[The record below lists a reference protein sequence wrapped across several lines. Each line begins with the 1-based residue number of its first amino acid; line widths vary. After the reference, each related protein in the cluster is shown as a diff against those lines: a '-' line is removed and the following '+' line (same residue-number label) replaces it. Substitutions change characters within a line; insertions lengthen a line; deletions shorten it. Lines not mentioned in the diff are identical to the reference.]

1 MIYKFLCIV
10 LLSCFWYAGFAQS
23 NFSLREYKNY
33 LKSTKNLTSE
43 ELSALHS
50 FNKQYYSG
58 IEEAFHDERY
68 AYLDTIIEKYELTDD
83 EMQLLQDNHFFVTE
97 RHSYHSFGSA
107 FADVFHKDLPVFL
120 STDAILHALHKSYV
134 EVLKDLEMF
143 YLAPNLQQI
152 ADKLYDAFDE
162 LQFKYQAS
170 SNSHVQEAL
179 KDVDHY
185 ITMAR
190 SLIHDNLHDGHIIDD
205 SIVLNTWNA
214 IMDESFKSMP
224 LFTYHQR
231 KLDFSQFTPR
241 GHYKDLHEGFP
252 GKPKSLEPYFR
263 CMMSLGRI
271 DFMLSELPENEMIDS
286 VDIRR
291 MTYGA
296 FMLNELIDM
305 AAVRPLLDSNNRII
319 DFFVGESDNLKT
331 NEFSAILDEMNIS
344 SAIEL
349 TNDINYAE
357 LKDELTSVPE
367 YGQEIL
373 SSIFYMDP
381 FNPEPDALPVSFRL
395 MGQRFIIDSYV
406 FSNVVYDRIIHN
418 GSKIWRP
425 MPNPLDALFVMGNND
440 ALPLLQNELD
450 AYHYASQLAS
460 LRYLVESYD
469 DTFWNS
475 TLYNSWLH
483 AIRTLNPDQDTTGY
497 PYFMMTDAWRME
509 KINTQLASW
518 TQLRHDNLLYAKQS
532 YTGGI
537 VCSYPHSYIEPYP
550 EFYEQIGSFADKAKT
565 IITDIQLEN
574 SYLKDRIMDYY
585 TSLAEKAGKLSILAT
600 KELNQETFNDEETAF
615 LKTML
620 VKNQGPVCGAPP
632 YSGWFFELF
641 YNGYDS
647 GMETD
652 YLVADVHTQPTDEA
666 GNMVGKVLHTAVGE
680 VNLGVFL
687 AKSPSNDFKP
697 VAFVGPVMSYYEK
710 TTRNFHRMT
719 DQEWTD
725 SVNQGRLPVRPQWT
739 HSYLAHKNG
748 KIKPT
753 TQTLPNQG
761 KLKLVPSS
769 VNNLPANRLNA
780 NVFPT
785 PANNNLHIGF
795 TLKKADH
802 VQITC
807 YNALGKQVIKNVNQY
822 FPAGQHQINWN
833 IKEYPVGMYLIN
845 IQAGK
850 QSTTK
855 KIVIQ

>member
-1 MIYKFLCIV
+1 MLLSFLCFPV
-10 LLSCFWYAGFAQS
+10 SGQEH
-23 NFSLREYKNY
+23 FSLQEYKKF
-33 LKSTKNLTSE
+33 LKSTENLTSE

-50 FNKQYYSG
+50 FNKRYYSG
-58 IEEAFHDERY
+58 IEEAFNVERY
-68 AYLDTIIEKYELTDD
+68 AYLDTIIEEYELTDD

-107 FADVFHKDLPVFL
+107 FADIFHKDLPVFL

-134 EVLKDLEMF
+134 EILMDLEIN
-143 YLAPNLQQI
+143 YLEPNLVKI
-152 ADKLYDAFDE
+152 AGKLYNTYD
-162 LQFKYQAS
+162 
-170 SNSHVQEAL
+170 AL
-179 KDVDHY
+179 KAKYDVYSNIHIHQALQDVDHY
-185 ITMAR
+185 VTIAK
-190 SLIHDNLHDGHIIDD
+190 SLIHDELNSGHAIND
-205 SIVLNTWNA
+205 SVVSATWNA
-214 IMDESFKSMP
+214 IERESFATMP
-224 LFTYHQR
+224 LFTSHSR

-241 GHYKDLHEGFP
+241 GHYKDSESGFF

-263 CMMSLGRI
+263 CMMWLGRI
-271 DFMLSELPENEMIDS
+271 DFMLSELPEEEMIDS

-291 MTYGA
+291 MTYAA

-305 AAVRPLLDSNNRII
+305 AGVRPLLDSNNRII
-319 DFFVGESDNLKT
+319 DFFVGESDNLTT

-344 SAIEL
+344 SAVEL
-349 TNDINYAE
+349 TNDIIYAE

-406 FSNVVYDRIIHN
+406 FSNVVYDRIVHN

-425 MPNPLDALFVMGNND
+425 MPNPLDALFVIGNND

-460 LRYLVESYD
+460 LRYLVDSYD
-469 DTFWNS
+469 DSFWNG
-475 TLYNSWLH
+475 TLYNSWIH

-537 VCSYPHSYIEPYP
+537 ICSYPHSYIEPYP
-550 EFYEQIGSFADKAKT
+550 DFYEQIGTFAEKAKT
-565 IITDIQLEN
+565 IITDIHIEN
-574 SYLKDRIMDYY
+574 SYMKDRIMDYY
-585 TSLAEKAGKLSILAT
+585 TSLAEKAVKLSTLAT
-600 KELNQETFNDEETAF
+600 KELNQEPFNDEETAF

-620 VKNQGPVCGAPP
+620 IKNQGPVCGAPP

-666 GNMVGKVLHTAVGE
+666 GNMVGKVLHTAVGK

-687 AKSPSNDFKP
+687 AKSPSRDFKP
-697 VAFVGPVMSYYEK
+697 VTFVGPVMSYYEK

-725 SVNQGRLPVRPQWT
+725 LVNQGQLPVRPQWT

-748 KIKPT
+748 KVKPT

-761 KLKLVPSS
+761 KMKLVPSS
-769 VNNLPANRLNA
+769 VNNLYANRLNA
-780 NVFPT
+780 TVFPI

-845 IQAGK
+845 IQSGK